1 MTDSDRVPA
10 LPTFLVISTT
20 FLLCLTPTPSISS
33 ALLRCHL
40 LLLDV
45 GGLLVDQG
53 QGGGNDEGLAVRVLA
68 WSPGCSASQSASQ
81 PSCILSVSSMAR
93 FLTPQLCWV
102 FLLRSAAAASA
113 PGYSRYDN
121 KSSLDRLLK
130 FVHLVK
136 AAHAIVDEQ
145 QRPGLNDEL
154 PALLVPVHG
163 RSQTRRG
170 ACLAACVHSLG
181 TEVRY

>member
-1 MTDSDRVPA
+1 MVTGLFS
-10 LPTFLVISTT
+10 F
-20 FLLCLTPTPSISS
+20 SISFS
-33 ALLRCHL
+33 T
-40 LLLDV
+40 
-45 GGLLVDQG
+45 
-53 QGGGNDEGLAVRVLA
+53 
-68 WSPGCSASQSASQ
+68 
-81 PSCILSVSSMAR
+81 ILSVSSMAR
-93 FLTPQLCWV
+93 FLTPRLCWV

-154 PALLVPVHG
+154 PALLVPGHG
-163 RSQTRRG
+163 GSQTRRE
-170 ACLAACVHSLG
+170 AFLATCVHSLG
-181 TEVRY
+181 TEVRN